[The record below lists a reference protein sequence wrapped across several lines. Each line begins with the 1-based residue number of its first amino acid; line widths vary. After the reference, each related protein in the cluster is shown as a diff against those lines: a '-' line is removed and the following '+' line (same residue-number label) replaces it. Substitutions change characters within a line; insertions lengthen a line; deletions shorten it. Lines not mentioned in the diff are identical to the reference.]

1 MKSSGKHLL
10 WTDQAWSV
18 RFGITE
24 PTLRGLPTLGICLI
38 FEELL
43 KPLTEKTIVNKSNC
57 SNTSS

>member
-10 WTDQAWSV
+10 WTDQAWPV

-43 KPLTEKTIVNKSNC
+43 KPLTEKTIVNKSN
-57 SNTSS
+57 